1 MAKRILAWSPI
12 RELMKKGGAEMVS
25 KDAVDALIS
34 ILEEKAIALTTK
46 ALEFCRH
53 ADRKK
58 LTREDMTLAITM

>member
-12 RELMKKGGAEMVS
+12 RELMKKSGAEMVS

-58 LTREDMTLAITM
+58 LTHDDMKLAIEM

>member
-12 RELMKKGGAEMVS
+12 RELMKKSGAEMVS

-34 ILEEKAIALTTK
+34 ILEEKAIVLTKK

-58 LTREDMTLAITM
+58 LTKDDIDLAISM

>member
-12 RELMKKGGAEMVS
+12 RELMKKSGAEMVS

-58 LTREDMTLAITM
+58 LTQDDMKLAIEM

>member
-1 MAKRILAWSPI
+1 
-12 RELMKKGGAEMVS
+12 MKKSGAEMVS
-25 KDAVDALIS
+25 KEAVDALIV

-58 LTREDMTLAITM
+58 LTKEDMDLAISM

>member
-1 MAKRILAWSPI
+1 MAKRVLAWSPI

-25 KDAVDALIS
+25 KEAVDALIV

-58 LTREDMTLAITM
+58 LTKEDMDLAITM

>member
-12 RELMKKGGAEMVS
+12 RELMKKAGAEMVS

-34 ILEEKAIALTTK
+34 IMEEKAVALTVK
-46 ALEFCRH
+46 ALQFCRH

-58 LTREDMTLAITM
+58 LTKDDMVLAIEM

>member
-12 RELMKKGGAEMVS
+12 RELMKKSGAEMVS

-34 ILEEKAIALTTK
+34 ILEEKAIALTVK

-58 LTREDMTLAITM
+58 LTREDMNLAISM

>member
-1 MAKRILAWSPI
+1 
-12 RELMKKGGAEMVS
+12 MKKSGAEMVS

-58 LTREDMTLAITM
+58 LTHDDMKLAIEM

>member
-1 MAKRILAWSPI
+1 MAKKSLAWSPI
-12 RELMKKGGAEMVS
+12 RELMKKSGAEMVS

-34 ILEEKAIALTTK
+34 ILEEKAVALTSK

-58 LTREDMTLAITM
+58 LTKEDMDLAITM